1 MNFETIVIVVLVGM
15 LAGWLAGL
23 VMKGGGYGLGG
34 DIALG
39 VIGGLAA
46 SFVLRMAGIAPAGTR
61 LAMVGAALLGA
72 VVLIF
77 AQRTFWTVNATA
89 TT

>member
-1 MNFETIVIVVLVGM
+1 
-15 LAGWLAGL
+15 
-23 VMKGGGYGLGG
+23 MKGGGHGLGG

-46 SFVLRMAGIAPAGTR
+46 SFVLRMVGIAPAGTR

-89 TT
+89 TR

>member
-1 MNFETIVIVVLVGM
+1 MNFETIVTVVLVGM

-39 VIGGLAA
+39 VIGSLAA
-46 SFVLRMAGIAPAGTR
+46 SFVLRMVGIAPAGTR
-61 LAMVGAALLGA
+61 LAMVGAALFGA

-89 TT
+89 TR